1 MTLAET
7 TETTFHACSPDFFSA
22 AGTSSLDLGTIRT
35 FKLSLEHKKTSPM
48 PEHSDLKT
56 WFANSVK
63 ENMDSFYSVARRLT
77 GHNHDAEDLVAE
89 AVAKGWQAIDSLDD
103 PSRFRPW
110 MFRIINNCY
119 ISNYR
124 KKSVRP
130 VETAY
135 EDITDGNSIEE
146 VSNILIKQ
154 PNEFLEWWGNPEKE
168 FVNNLLGEDI
178 MNAIECLPE
187 VFRVTVLLI
196 NLEGLSYDDAA
207 EVLGVPPGTIR
218 SRMKRGRTLLQK
230 QLWEHAK
237 DAGLLAGNQFE
248 ECTT

>member
-1 MTLAET
+1 M
-7 TETTFHACSPDFFSA
+7 S
-22 AGTSSLDLGTIRT
+22 
-35 FKLSLEHKKTSPM
+35 
-48 PEHSDLKT
+48 EHSDLKS
-56 WFANSVK
+56 WFAANVK

-77 GHNHDAEDLVAE
+77 GHDHDAEDLVSE
-89 AVAKGWQAIDSLDD
+89 AVVKAWQAIDSLDD
-103 PSRFRPW
+103 HDRFRPW

-130 VETAY
+130 EETAY
-135 EDITDGNSIEE
+135 EDVTGGNSIEE

-168 FVNNLLGEDI
+168 FVNSLLGEDI
-178 MNAIECLPE
+178 LKAIDLLPE

-237 DAGLLAGNQFE
+237 DAGLLPGNQTE
-248 ECTT
+248 EFAT

>member
-1 MTLAET
+1 MPPT
-7 TETTFHACSPDFFSA
+7 FSA
-22 AGTSSLDLGTIRT
+22 HKVHRPLELGNIRT
-35 FKLSLEHKKTSPM
+35 FKLSLEDKKTSPM

-56 WFANSVK
+56 WFATSVK

-89 AVAKGWQAIDSLDD
+89 AIAKGWQAIDSLDD
-103 PSRFRPW
+103 HARFRPW

-135 EDITDGNSIEE
+135 EDITDGSIEE

-168 FVNNLLGEDI
+168 FANNLLGEDI
-178 MNAIECLPE
+178 MKAIECLPE
-187 VFRVTVLLI
+187 VFRVTILLI

-207 EVLGVPPGTIR
+207 EVLSVPPGTIR

-237 DAGLLAGNQFE
+237 DAGLLAGNQIE